1 MTNNKWLQLDE
12 KAQNILIKN
21 DRGGFT
27 VPTAGLYP
35 YQWNWDSA
43 FAGWGFSTFDTE
55 RAWQELESLF
65 AGQWDNGMVP
75 HILFRSNYP
84 YYFPG
89 PDICV
94 TEECGPISS
103 SGISQ
108 PPVAATFV
116 RAIWEKDKT
125 TGNNR
130 LKKIFPKLKAWH
142 KWFMTWRLTDRNCI
156 FISHPWE
163 AGRDNSPDWDNAMK
177 EINPVGVGEYTRRD
191 TSHVDGSMRPTK
203 EDYDRYLWLV
213 QRGRKLKW
221 DEELM
226 SVNRPF
232 EVADPTMTF
241 ILLRASRDLLYMAEA
256 LDIDNIEISEWC
268 SKLREGIETLRN
280 PDGEFFNAIN
290 CRTDEHSGNI
300 TSASFLNWYAGIDD
314 DKTLKILTKTLE
326 ETRYPIPSLSINS
339 EKFDGM
345 RYWRGPTWAVLNSL
359 VGIGLSEMGHVAE
372 ATLLRK
378 RTQSL
383 ILEKGF
389 AEYFHPIDGTPGG
402 GDSFT
407 WTAAVW
413 LAWASPS
420 NGEY

>member
-1 MTNNKWLQLDE
+1 
-12 KAQNILIKN
+12 
-21 DRGGFT
+21 
-27 VPTAGLYP
+27 
-35 YQWNWDSA
+35 
-43 FAGWGFSTFDTE
+43 
-55 RAWQELESLF
+55 
-65 AGQWDNGMVP
+65 
-75 HILFRSNYP
+75 
-84 YYFPG
+84 
-89 PDICV
+89 
-94 TEECGPISS
+94 
-103 SGISQ
+103 
-108 PPVAATFV
+108 
-116 RAIWEKDKT
+116 
-125 TGNNR
+125 
-130 LKKIFPKLKAWH
+130 
-142 KWFMTWRLTDRNCI
+142 
-156 FISHPWE
+156 
-163 AGRDNSPDWDNAMK
+163 
-177 EINPVGVGEYTRRD
+177 
-191 TSHVDGSMRPTK
+191 MRPTK